1 VADRIIAI
9 RLNEKEPGLFRVL
22 LLEPV
27 IASAELKI
35 RRSGY
40 RERQLH
46 PGTRF
51 EGGWEGLV
59 PLIQEGLTAS
69 TPKKA
74 VAPEDGSSTAVPAK
88 GRRPAA
94 PVQDALTA
102 SAPKRTVAPE
112 EGGPTPAPTK
122 GRPAASPR
130 ASRASRP
137 AA

>member
-1 VADRIIAI
+1 M
-9 RLNEKEPGLFRVL
+9 NEKEPGRFRVL

-46 PGTRF
+46 PGTSF

-59 PLIQEGLTAS
+59 PLMQEGLTAS
-69 TPKKA
+69 APKKA
-74 VAPEDGSSTAVPAK
+74 VAPEEGSATPAK
-88 GRRPAA
+88 GRPAA
-94 PVQDALTA
+94 PVQDAHTA
-102 SAPKRTVAPE
+102 SAPKKTVAPE
-112 EGGPTPAPTK
+112 EGSPTPAK
-122 GRPAASPR
+122 GRPAAPAR
-130 ASRASRP
+130 PPRASRP

>member
-1 VADRIIAI
+1 MI
-9 RLNEKEPGLFRVL
+9 EKEPGRFRVL

-27 IASAELKI
+27 ITSAELKI

-59 PLIQEGLTAS
+59 PLIQE
-69 TPKKA
+69 
-74 VAPEDGSSTAVPAK
+74 
-88 GRRPAA
+88 
-94 PVQDALTA
+94 ALTA
-102 SAPKRTVAPE
+102 SAPKKSVAPE
-112 EGGPTPAPTK
+112 EGSAAPAKGRPAAPIQDASTAPAPKKSVAPEAGSATPAK
-122 GRPAASPR
+122 GRPAASARPPR
-130 ASRASRP
+130 ESRP

>member
-1 VADRIIAI
+1 MND
-9 RLNEKEPGLFRVL
+9 KEPGHFRVL

-69 TPKKA
+69 APKKA
-74 VAPEDGSSTAVPAK
+74 VAPEEGSATPAK
-88 GRRPAA
+88 GRSAA
-94 PVQDALTA
+94 PLQDAPTA
-102 SAPKRTVAPE
+102 PAPKQPVAPE
-112 EGGPTPAPTK
+112 K
-122 GRPAASPR
+122 GSPPSAKARPATSARPPR
-130 ASRASRP
+130 ESRP

>member
-1 VADRIIAI
+1 M
-9 RLNEKEPGLFRVL
+9 NENEPGRFRVL

-46 PGTRF
+46 PGTHF

-59 PLIQEGLTAS
+59 PLIQEGLIAS
-69 TPKKA
+69 APKKA
-74 VAPEDGSSTAVPAK
+74 VAPEDGSA
-88 GRRPAA
+88 
-94 PVQDALTA
+94 
-102 SAPKRTVAPE
+102 
-112 EGGPTPAPTK
+112 TPAK
-122 GRPAASPR
+122 GRPAAAVQDARTGSAPKKPIAPEAGSPTP
-130 ASRASRP
+130 ASGRPAAPTRPPRESRP

>member
-9 RLNEKEPGLFRVL
+9 RMSEKEPGTFRVL

-51 EGGWEGLV
+51 AGSWDGLV
-59 PLIQEGLTAS
+59 ALIQEALAAPP
-69 TPKKA
+69 PKKL
-74 VAPEDGSSTAVPAK
+74 EPADEAA
-88 GRRPAA
+88 PAA
-94 PVQDALTA
+94 P
-102 SAPKRTVAPE
+102 APARP
-112 EGGPTPAPTK
+112 
-122 GRPAASPR
+122 GRPAAAVAR
-130 ASRASRP
+130 EKRP